1 MYYANLNNWIKDLLK
16 VDIQYMY
23 YGSLIGAGVSL
34 AVGGFDKALLMLTVL
49 IAMDYLTG
57 VLAGCKLKK
66 LDSSVGFKGILK
78 KVVVYIVISFA
89 NIMDGAMQLEH
100 LLRSMV
106 IFGYAATEGI
116 SIIENVDRMGFGHLI
131 PEFFK
136 NKLNR
141 LREEKLK

>member
-1 MYYANLNNWIKDLLK
+1 MSWSHWFIWVKSLLK
-16 VDIQYMY
+16 VDAELMY
-23 YGSLIGAGVSL
+23 YGSLLGAIISL
-34 AVGGFDKALLMLTVL
+34 MVGGFDKALSMLVVL
-49 IAMDYLTG
+49 IVCDYVSG
-57 VLAGCKLKK
+57 IVAGCKTQT
-66 LDSSVGFKGILK
+66 LDSSIGFVGILRK
-78 KVVVYIVISFA
+78 IVIFLVIAFA
-89 NIMDGAMQLEH
+89 NVLDGAMQLNH